1 MINNNSTSTFLNLS
15 ELFLSKIVLPSTIVV
30 ISLKSKENNSC
41 CVCYCS
47 CYRTT
52 AVASLDPRQTE
63 LGWLTSE
70 DNARLNELPHKGVI
84 KNDSR
89 RN

>member
-1 MINNNSTSTFLNLS
+1 MINNNSTSTILNLS
-15 ELFLSKIVLPSTIVV
+15 ELILPKIVLPSTIAV
-30 ISLKSKENNSC
+30 ISLRSKENNSC

-47 CYRTT
+47 CYRAT

-70 DNARLNELPHKGVI
+70 DNARLNELPHNGVI